1 MDTAV
6 LECFNIYLYIT
17 YFIWYTVRPT
27 HVPPKATRRT
37 KLQDTQCSPGLS
49 FRSTDFH
56 VPENLIFPALSDD
69 TFLSIYHFVAEVT
82 FISEFQIILS
92 I

>member
-1 MDTAV
+1 MDTAI
-6 LECFNIYLYIT
+6 LECLNIYLYIT
-17 YFIWYTVRPT
+17 YFIWYTVRPA
-27 HVPPKATRRT
+27 HVPPKVTRKT
-37 KLQDTQCSPGLS
+37 KLRDTLCSPELS

-69 TFLSIYHFVAEVT
+69 TFLSIYQFVAEVT
-82 FISEFQIILS
+82 FISEFQIVLS